1 MPGLVSGLWTATEA
15 FSLFVV
21 SSANWRNFVRERLVC
36 STGFA
41 MVRFFLTTVLGAF
54 AAAVLS
60 GCMTTA
66 FAPTSADLQS
76 YAIKSVSMSGVAP
89 QSVSQAVSDDL
100 VSAIRSASPKSG
112 ATPVQMSVT
121 ISGFSGARVATG
133 YKAGAD
139 VTVTLKQGAGG
150 KVVQTATFHEDA
162 ASEDEA
168 RASSQLAAGISARV
182 RRNFDLPASP
192 AATASNSKPS
202 AAQAKKTVAAK
213 PSVAG
218 KEKASSDPELSSN
231 ALETLMR
238 AAAGTE
244 TSQDQTKTGSVPA
257 QNVPVPDATCAGESL
272 ASCPQGS
279 LISGDFSLRK

>member
-1 MPGLVSGLWTATEA
+1 
-15 FSLFVV
+15 
-21 SSANWRNFVRERLVC
+21 
-36 STGFA
+36 
-41 MVRFFLTTVLGAF
+41 MVRFFLTTAWGAF

-66 FAPTSADLQS
+66 FAPTSADLQA

-89 QSVSQAVSDDL
+89 QAVSEAVSDDL
-100 VSAIRSASPKSG
+100 VSAIRSAAPKSG

-121 ISGFSGARVATG
+121 ISGFSGARVSTG

-139 VTVTLKQGAGG
+139 VTVTLKQVAGG

-162 ASEDEA
+162 ASGDEA
-168 RASSQLAAGISARV
+168 HASTQLAAGISARV

-192 AATASNSKPS
+192 AAMASNSQRPGF
-202 AAQAKKTVAAK
+202 QAKKPAATK
-213 PSVAG
+213 PSVAS
-218 KEKASSDPELSSN
+218 KEKAGGSDPDLSSN

-244 TSQDQTKTGSVPA
+244 TSQDQTKTGSVPS
-257 QNVPVPDATCAGESL
+257 QNVPVPDATCTGESL